1 LKKKFSVVIPVLNE
15 EKNISKLINSIKI
28 NLTNINYEIILV
40 DDQSSDN
47 TAIEIKKYTNK
58 KIRYFLKRLKKD
70 LTKSLI
76 IGIKKSKYD
85 IIIIMDSDLQHN
97 PKYLP
102 KMINMFNKNNSD
114 FVVGV
119 RDLKNNIGLSKLR
132 LAASKTLCFIFN
144 FFLGY
149 KVSDPMSGFVIFKK
163 SIFYKYESKL
173 FGIGWKFL
181 VDLIYNDQKFKINEY
196 KIKFDKR
203 IYNESKIS
211 FKVLINIIKLFLYK
225 FYLLK
230 IKFRLNHISL

>member
-1 LKKKFSVVIPVLNE
+1 
-15 EKNISKLINSIKI
+15 
-28 NLTNINYEIILV
+28 
-40 DDQSSDN
+40 
-47 TAIEIKKYTNK
+47 
-58 KIRYFLKRLKKD
+58 
-70 LTKSLI
+70 
-76 IGIKKSKYD
+76 
-85 IIIIMDSDLQHN
+85 MDSDLQHN

-102 KMINMFNKNNSD
+102 KMIKMFNKNNSD

-119 RDLKNNIGLSKLR
+119 RDLKKNLGLNKFR
-132 LAASKTLCFIFN
+132 LAVSRTLCFIFN

-181 VDLIYNDQKFKINEY
+181 ADLIYNDQKFKINEY

-203 IYNESKIS
+203 IYHESKIC

-230 IKFRLNHISL
+230 IKKF

>member
-1 LKKKFSVVIPVLNE
+1 
-15 EKNISKLINSIKI
+15 
-28 NLTNINYEIILV
+28 
-40 DDQSSDN
+40 
-47 TAIEIKKYTNK
+47 
-58 KIRYFLKRLKKD
+58 
-70 LTKSLI
+70 
-76 IGIKKSKYD
+76 
-85 IIIIMDSDLQHN
+85 MDSDLQHN

-102 KMINMFNKNNSD
+102 EMIKMFNKNNSD

-119 RDLKNNIGLSKLR
+119 RDLKNNLGLSKLR
-132 LAASKTLCFIFN
+132 LAASKALCFIFN

-196 KIKFDKR
+196 KIKFNKR